1 MVQIDLASYLLR
13 LQFIMLRLS
22 TLLRGLV
29 QTRAETLTRTFK
41 LCDHLRHRLGPRR
54 CRLL

>member
-13 LQFIMLRLS
+13 MQFFMLRFS
-22 TLLRGLV
+22 ALLRGLI
-29 QTRAETLTRTFK
+29 QTRAETPTRTFK
-41 LCDHLRHRLGPRR
+41 LCDHLRRRHGLCR

>member
-41 LCDHLRHRLGPRR
+41 LCDHLRHRHGLCR